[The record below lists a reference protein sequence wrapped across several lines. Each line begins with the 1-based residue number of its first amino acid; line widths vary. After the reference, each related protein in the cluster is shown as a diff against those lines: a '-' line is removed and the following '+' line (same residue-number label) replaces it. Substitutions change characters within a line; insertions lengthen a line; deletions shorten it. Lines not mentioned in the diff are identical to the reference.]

1 MKMFMGWKLF
11 EMLINYW
18 ETIILKFVQ
27 FSNETKNFDPNRGNL
42 FSFIITLFSTL
53 VVVLI
58 INAIIGK
65 ILLCVQTN

>member
-1 MKMFMGWKLF
+1 MKMFMGWKRF

-27 FSNETKNFDPNRGNL
+27 FSNETKNFDPNRSNL